1 MSASSSADPRDPEHV
16 ATKIVR
22 PTDGWIAKLRLHLAN
37 VYRLIIKELRSF
49 RSDPVM
55 IALVAYAFTIAIY
68 AAATGASTEATNLSV
83 GIVDEDRSDL
93 SRRIADGLT
102 PPTFRTVT
110 QIAPTEIDAVMD
122 SQRVIFVIEIPPK
135 FQADILTGRQPT
147 VQVNVDAT
155 ASAQAF
161 NGMTYIQNV
170 INNYVTQF
178 ITGRE
183 GGIGLPVKV
192 VIQAKFNPNFN
203 TSWFTSVMQIVSN
216 LTMITVMLSGAAL
229 IREREQGTVEH
240 LLVMPV
246 VPAEIML
253 GKILANGIIIVLA
266 TAISMALVVQCVA
279 AGADLRITA
288 AFPERRLYLRGH
300 GRGAW
305 HCSRNGSRHDGPIR
319 SAFNPGVA
327 GDDAAFWKYYTHRKH
342 ASLAAI
348 PHERD
353 QPDAALCRVRS
364 GCTLSRRK
372 LLHCLE
378 GDGCDDLHWSSIFW
392 FCIVQVPP
400 RHFQWLS
407 FVGRVR
413 TRKKARVDGSWSSS
427 FASRC
432 VACNTR

>member
-110 QIAPTEIDAVMD
+110 QIAPAEIDAVMD

-266 TAISMALVVQCVA
+266 TAISMALVVQAWLQVPISGSPLLFLSGACIYVVTVA
-279 AGADLRITA
+279 ALGIALGTVA
-288 AFPERRLYLRGH
+288 ATMAQFGLLSIPVLLVMMLLSGSTTPIESMPVWLQYLMNVISPTPHFVVFAQDVLY
-300 GRGAW
+300 RGASFSIVW
-305 HCSRNGSRHDGPIR
+305 REM
-319 SAFNPGVA
+319 VA
-327 GDDAAFWKYYTHRKH
+327 MTFIGAAYFGF
-342 ASLAAI
+342 
-348 PHERD
+348 
-353 QPDAALCRVRS
+353 ALYRFRRVIFS
-364 GCTLSRRK
+364 G
-372 LLHCLE
+372 
-378 GDGCDDLHWSSIFW
+378 
-392 FCIVQVPP
+392 
-400 RHFQWLS
+400 
-407 FVGRVR
+407 
-413 TRKKARVDGSWSSS
+413 
-427 FASRC
+427 
-432 VACNTR
+432 